1 MPKYVKNNRTVK
13 EIMDEIQNE
22 RERNPE
28 LNEKMGK
35 YEKMFQGWYQD
46 YFTNL
51 YRADLGGFDSYIQL
65 GGLPFMKS

>member
-35 YEKMFQGWYQD
+35 YEKMFQGW
-46 YFTNL
+46 
-51 YRADLGGFDSYIQL
+51 
-65 GGLPFMKS
+65 